1 MKQTEY
7 KIWRRIIEAN
17 PKEYIYIY
25 IYIHILNIV
34 PIFSKKQE
42 KRFRNWNCLWSC

>member
-25 IYIHILNIV
+25 IKYSSY
-34 PIFSKKQE
+34 FFKKTG
-42 KRFRNWNCLWSC
+42 KKI

>member
-7 KIWRRIIEAN
+7 KIWRQIIEAH
-17 PKEYIYIY
+17 PKKYIY
-25 IYIHILNIV
+25 IV